1 MSSILYGIIHGF
13 LIFEISSDLRRWVV
27 IYLVIT
33 KFIMPSDKISN
44 IKIIDSK
51 DKFFQVSYVV
61 QLYMLVVSTYSH
73 NMLGQRGGCLNFIS
87 IPIVLLEAI
96 AFLDVN
102 FENFENRRYFEE

>member
-1 MSSILYGIIHGF
+1 M
-13 LIFEISSDLRRWVV
+13 V

-51 DKFFQVSYVV
+51 DKFFQVSYLV
-61 QLYMLVVSTYSH
+61 QLYMLVVYTCCH
-73 NMLGQRGGCLNFIS
+73 NILGQRGGCVNFIG

-96 AFLDVN
+96 AFLDVHL
-102 FENFENRRYFEE
+102 EILKNRRYFEE